1 MKKLCTLAA
10 ALLFAAFAL
19 GATPAPPGKY
29 EYLNVDEKGNQKLT
43 DSFGS
48 GTEGN
53 DLGALK
59 KGVHTSA
66 GINFQV
72 GEKVI
77 QLGSKL
83 LQKNEKPNKVEGIK
97 VGQSF
102 AKLHILHSTE
112 FGEGGAPIEE
122 GTKIAE
128 YKVLFDDGS
137 SESIPVVYGQ
147 DVRDWWFY
155 PQSKEVSR
163 GKVGWKGANEYSKSF
178 NAEIHLYVL
187 TWENPHPAKKV
198 ATITYAKTDEEG
210 VAAPFCVALTVEPK

>member
-1 MKKLCTLAA
+1 MKKLWPAA
-10 ALLFAAFAL
+10 TALVFAAIAL

-29 EYLNVDEKGNQKLT
+29 EYLNLDNKGNQKLT

-48 GTEGN
+48 ETPGN
-53 DLGALK
+53 DLAALK
-59 KGVHTSA
+59 KGEHTCA
-66 GINFQV
+66 GVNFKV

-83 LQKNEKPNKVEGIK
+83 QKTEKPNKVEGIK
-97 VGQSF
+97 VGKSF

-112 FGEGGAPIEE
+112 YGEGGAAIEE

-128 YKVLFDDGS
+128 YKILYDDDT

-155 PQSKEVSR
+155 PQSKEVTR
-163 GKVGWKGANEYSKSF
+163 GKVGWKGANEYSKTF
-178 NAEIHLYVL
+178 EAEIHLYVL

-198 ATITYAKTDEEG
+198 ASITYAKTDAEG
-210 VAAPFCVALTVEPK
+210 LAAPFCVAMTLEPK